1 MATTPAEAIEF
12 YNLISALEYLPSSP
26 TLFNSGTTH
35 PQMSS
40 CYLLDSPEDSL
51 DAIYDRYKDVA
62 RLSKHAGGIGLSFS
76 RIRSRGSLITGTN
89 GLSNGIVPF
98 LKTLDSSVAAVNQ
111 GGRRKGAACVY
122 LESWH
127 ADIEEFLDL
136 KDNTGDAARRA
147 HNLNVANWVPDLFME
162 RVEQDWQWSL
172 FDPKVVPELVDLYG
186 EDFRTAYT
194 EAESAGLYV
203 RQVSA

>member
-1 MATTPAEAIEF
+1 
-12 YNLISALEYLPSSP
+12 
-26 TLFNSGTTH
+26 
-35 PQMSS
+35 MSS

-136 KDNTGDAARRA
+136 KDNTGDAA
-147 HNLNVANWVPDLFME
+147 
-162 RVEQDWQWSL
+162 
-172 FDPKVVPELVDLYG
+172 
-186 EDFRTAYT
+186 
-194 EAESAGLYV
+194 AGPQPQRGQLGARPV
-203 RQVSA
+203 HGAC